1 MSTDFYET
9 LGASRDASPDDLKK
23 AFRKLAMQYHPDKNP
38 GDDEAEQKFKEINQA
53 YEVLRDDQKRAAY
66 DRYGHDA
73 FENAAAGGGG
83 QGGFGFGGGGFADI
97 FDEMF
102 GEFTGGRRGGGA
114 ARRGALTSP
123 VRYFHAS
130 TWTTSRLCSAL
141 RWGGPDPAPSI
152 TSATTRRRRRPT

>member
-38 GDDEAEQKFKEINQA
+38 GDDEAEQKFKEIKQA

-102 GEFTGGRRGGGA
+102 GEFTSGRRGGGA
-114 ARRGALTSP
+114 ARLGTQPHSGVAWHGVAWRGVAWRGLA
-123 VRYFHAS
+123 H
-130 TWTTSRLCSAL
+130 SRTVA
-141 RWGGPDPAPSI
+141 WHV
-152 TSATTRRRRRPT
+152 